1 MAVTGM
7 ILFGFILGH
16 LAGNL
21 QAFEGRE
28 KFDAYAQFL
37 RSMQGALYAVRLI
50 LLAAVTLHIVTT
62 VQLARLKMASRP
74 DGYAKKDNSHSSYA
88 SRTMYWSGPIVA
100 AFVIYHLLQFTFL
113 VTDSRFVEGHV
124 YDNLV
129 LAFEQPAVVAAYV
142 IAMILLG
149 LHLSHGIY
157 SMLQSIG
164 VLSPVYTPFV
174 KTAARVLA
182 LVITLGFISIP
193 VAVMTGIIHL

>member
-1 MAVTGM
+1 MSSIADAAPRRHAYRFYQTTVGKKAIMAVTGM

-88 SRTMYWSGPIVA
+88 SRTMYWSG
-100 AFVIYHLLQFTFL
+100 
-113 VTDSRFVEGHV
+113 
-124 YDNLV
+124 
-129 LAFEQPAVVAAYV
+129 
-142 IAMILLG
+142 
-149 LHLSHGIY
+149 
-157 SMLQSIG
+157 
-164 VLSPVYTPFV
+164 
-174 KTAARVLA
+174 
-182 LVITLGFISIP
+182 
-193 VAVMTGIIHL
+193 